1 MSLTGE
7 SNLTSLRRNIL
18 WYNKRM
24 DEEVNNSDDIFAEL
38 AKARTASTRLEVET
52 NEDEED
58 RESSNEITEEAEGQ
72 LTVDVFQDEDNI
84 YVQSAVAGIDSDNLL
99 VNITKE
105 AVTIR
110 GRREKTHK
118 VSEDSYFYQEC
129 FWGSFSRSIVLPEE
143 VDPDR
148 STASLKNG
156 VLTVKMPKFDRKRV
170 RSVRVKAD

>member
-1 MSLTGE
+1 
-7 SNLTSLRRNIL
+7 
-18 WYNKRM
+18 M
-24 DEEVNNSDDIFAEL
+24 DEEINNSDDIFAEL
-38 AKARTASTRLEVET
+38 AKARSSSARVEIET
-52 NEDEED
+52 DEDDEPD
-58 RESSNEITEEAEGQ
+58 NRGTSREITEEAEGQ

-84 YVQSAVAGIDSDNLL
+84 YVQSAVAGIQPDNLD

-110 GRREKTHK
+110 GKREKTHK
-118 VSEDSYFYQEC
+118 VTEDNYFYQEC
-129 FWGSFSRSIVLPEE
+129 FWGAFSRSIVLPEE

-170 RSVRVKAD
+170 RSVKVKAD

>member
-1 MSLTGE
+1 
-7 SNLTSLRRNIL
+7 
-18 WYNKRM
+18 M
-24 DEEVNNSDDIFAEL
+24 DEEINNSDDIFAEL
-38 AKARTASTRLEVET
+38 AKARSSSARVEIETDEDDEPDNGGASR
-52 NEDEED
+52 
-58 RESSNEITEEAEGQ
+58 EITEEAEGQ

-84 YVQSAVAGIDSDNLL
+84 YVQSAVAGIDSDNLD

-110 GRREKTHK
+110 GKREKTHK
-118 VSEDSYFYQEC
+118 VSEESYFYQEC
-129 FWGSFSRSIVLPEE
+129 FWGTFSRSIVLPEE

-170 RSVRVKAD
+170 RSVKVRAD

>member
-1 MSLTGE
+1 
-7 SNLTSLRRNIL
+7 
-18 WYNKRM
+18 M
-24 DEEVNNSDDIFAEL
+24 DEEINNSDDIFAEL
-38 AKARTASTRLEVET
+38 AKARSSSARLEIET
-52 NEDEED
+52 DEDDEADD
-58 RESSNEITEEAEGQ
+58 RGGSREITEEAEGQ

-84 YVQSAVAGIDSDNLL
+84 YVQSAVAGIDSDNLD

-110 GRREKTHK
+110 GKREKTLK
-118 VSEDSYFYQEC
+118 VNEENYFYQEC
-129 FWGSFSRSIVLPEE
+129 FWGTFSRSIVLPEE

-170 RSVRVKAD
+170 RSVKVRSD